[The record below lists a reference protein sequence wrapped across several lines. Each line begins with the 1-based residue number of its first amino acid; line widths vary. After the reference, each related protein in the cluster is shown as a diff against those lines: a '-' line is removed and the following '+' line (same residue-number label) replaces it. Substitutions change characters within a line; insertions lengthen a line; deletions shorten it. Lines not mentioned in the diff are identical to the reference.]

1 MVREL
6 VLTPIAMS
14 DLENAETWYESQQ
27 LGLGTRFSKCVTT
40 KFTEI
45 QSVPHHFPIQ
55 FDAVRIAVLKP
66 FPYLILFE
74 VDNVRVTVLAVYHS
88 HRDPQVWK
96 QRS

>member
-1 MVREL
+1 MREF

-14 DLENAETWYESQQ
+14 DLEEAETWYESQQ
-27 LGLGTRFSKCVTT
+27 FKLGTRFSECVTT
-40 KFTEI
+40 KFSEI
-45 QSVPHHFPIQ
+45 QAAPHHFPLQ

-74 VDNVRVTVLAVYHS
+74 ADKVRVTILAVYHS

-96 QRS
+96 QRQ